1 MQTDFCKRSNIL
13 SDKNKDGIP
22 DAFEGMISNVVSSTK
37 IIADGKEYNS
47 LDELPPDVRAKYEQA
62 MGKLDANR
70 NGIPDFLE
78 GMVKSQDETSKI
90 EQSYTAPIPR
100 ASAAIPSTSTIEPES
115 TSGWVIALLV
125 VMLFGVCALGA
136 IGVWYY
142 FLR

>member
-1 MQTDFCKRSNIL
+1 
-13 SDKNKDGIP
+13 
-22 DAFEGMISNVVSSTK
+22 
-37 IIADGKEYNS
+37 
-47 LDELPPDVRAKYEQA
+47 
-62 MGKLDANR
+62 
-70 NGIPDFLE
+70 
-78 GMVKSQDETSKI
+78 MVKSQDETSKI